1 MFGDSMLSDRMKKLK
16 PYVPGEQPRD
26 RRYLKLNTNENAY
39 PPSSRIET
47 LLKDFDI
54 EQLRRYPDPASQRLR
69 RKIAERY
76 DVRME
81 NVFVSNGSDEVLSFA
96 FYAFF
101 DDARGTLLFPEF
113 TYSFYPVYCDFYGI
127 ECRKIPLSPD
137 FLVDIDAF
145 LAAKDSCGIIFPN
158 PNAPTGVSLPRDRIA
173 HLLDNYPADRGVIID
188 EAYIDFGGQSAVP
201 LIREYDNLLIV
212 NTFSKSMSLAGVRLG
227 FAIGD
232 EGLIDALFRVKD
244 SFNSYPVDILAQLIG
259 EIAISDEVYYRSVRE
274 RIIAARQVFAAGLQ
288 ELGWKVLPSD
298 ANFLFA
304 GKEDIP
310 GEEIYQ
316 TLRQRGILVR
326 HFNIEG
332 IREFVRI
339 TIGTME
345 EMDRVL
351 EEVKKTF

>member
-47 LLKDFDI
+47 LLKDYDI
-54 EQLRRYPDPASQRLR
+54 EQLRRYPDPASQNLR

-76 DVRME
+76 GVRME
-81 NVFVSNGSDEVLSFA
+81 NVFVGNGSDEVLSFA

-101 DDARGTLLFPEF
+101 DNAKGTLLFPEF

-137 FLVDIDAF
+137 FRVDIDAF
-145 LAAKDSCGIIFPN
+145 LAAQDSCGIIFPN

-201 LIREYDNLLIV
+201 LIQDYGNLLIV
-212 NTFSKSMSLAGVRLG
+212 NTFSKSMSLAGIRLG

-244 SFNSYPVDILAQLIG
+244 SFNSYPVDVLAQLIG

-274 RIIAARQVFAAGLQ
+274 RIVAAREYFVAGLQ

-304 GKEDIP
+304 GKDGVP

-316 TLRQRGILVR
+316 KLRQRGILVR
-326 HFNIEG
+326 HFDVEG

-339 TIGTME
+339 TIGTPE

>member
-1 MFGDSMLSDRMKKLK
+1 MLSDRMKKLK
-16 PYVPGEQPRD
+16 PYVPGEQPHD

-81 NVFVSNGSDEVLSFA
+81 NIFVSNGSDEVLSFA

-127 ECRKIPLSPD
+127 ECRKIPLNPD
-137 FLVDIDAF
+137 FFVDIDAF

-158 PNAPTGVSLPRDRIA
+158 PNAPTGVFLPRDRIVY
-173 HLLDNYPADRGVIID
+173 LLDNYPADRGVIID

-201 LIREYDNLLIV
+201 LIRDYGNLLIV

-232 EGLIDALFRVKD
+232 ERLIDALFRVKD
-244 SFNSYPVDILAQLIG
+244 SFNSYPVDTLTQLIG

-274 RIIAARQVFAAGLQ
+274 RIIAARQYFAAGLH

-304 GKEDIP
+304 GKEGVP
-310 GEEIYQ
+310 GEEIYRK
-316 TLRQRGILVR
+316 LRQRGILVR
-326 HFNIEG
+326 HFDMEG

-345 EMDRVL
+345 EMGRVL
-351 EEVKKTF
+351 EEVKRIF

>member
-1 MFGDSMLSDRMKKLK
+1 MLSDRMKKLK

-26 RRYLKLNTNENAY
+26 QRYLKLNTNENAY
-39 PPSSRIET
+39 PPSSRVET
-47 LLKDFDI
+47 LLRDFDI
-54 EQLRRYPDPASQRLR
+54 EQLRRYPDPASKRLR

-76 DVRME
+76 HVRME

-101 DDARGTLLFPEF
+101 DNTKGTLLIPEF

-127 ECRKIPLSPD
+127 ECRKVPLSSD
-137 FLVDIDAF
+137 FLVDIDA
-145 LAAKDSCGIIFPN
+145 LLTAKGSSGIIFPN

-173 HLLDNYPADRGVIID
+173 YLLDNYPSDRAVVID
-188 EAYIDFGGQSAVP
+188 EAYIDFGGQSAIP
-201 LIREYDNLLIV
+201 LIQDYRNLLIV
-212 NTFSKSMSLAGVRLG
+212 NTFSKSMSLAGIRLG

-244 SFNSYPVDILAQLIG
+244 SFNSYPVDTLAQLIG
-259 EIAISDEVYYRSVRE
+259 ETAISDEAYYRSVRE
-274 RIIAARQVFAAGLQ
+274 KIIAARRYFAAGL
-288 ELGWKVLPSD
+288 EGLGWKVLPSD

-304 GKEDIP
+304 GKEGIP

-316 TLRQRGILVR
+316 KLRQRGILVR

-332 IREFVRI
+332 IRAFVRI

-351 EEVKKTF
+351 AEVNKIF

>member
-1 MFGDSMLSDRMKKLK
+1 MLSNRMKKLK

-39 PPSSRIET
+39 PPTSRIET

-81 NVFVSNGSDEVLSFA
+81 NVFVGNGSDEVLSFA

-101 DDARGTLLFPEF
+101 DDTRGTLLFPEF

-137 FLVDIDAF
+137 FHVDIEAF
-145 LAAKDSCGIIFPN
+145 LAEGNSCGIIFPN
-158 PNAPTGVSLPRDRIA
+158 PNAPTGVSLQRDRIA
-173 HLLDNYPADRGVIID
+173 HLLDNYPADRNVIID

-201 LIREYDNLLIV
+201 LIREYGNLLIV
-212 NTFSKSMSLAGVRLG
+212 NTFSKSMSLAGLRLG
-227 FAIGD
+227 FAIGE

-244 SFNSYPVDILAQLIG
+244 SFNSYPVDTLAQLIG
-259 EIAISDEVYYRSVRE
+259 ETAISDEAYYRSVTE
-274 RIIAARQVFAAGLQ
+274 KIIAARQYLAAGLQ
-288 ELGWKVLPSD
+288 ELGWNVLPSD

-304 GKEDIP
+304 GKEGVQ

-316 TLRQRGILVR
+316 EFRRRGILVR
-326 HFNIEG
+326 HFDIDG

-339 TIGTME
+339 SIGTME